1 MERVKKQA
9 AKAKTP
15 EKGVLDLC
23 IRLRDDGGPLF
34 SAMAAIGDSHLRADR
49 VRQLLY
55 LGLLKE
61 LEITAPVR
69 HNTPPAVNEP
79 IAPRN
84 QEVRPVEVAA
94 EGQSEDGVGTTTFHA
109 EDLAAVFG

>member
-69 HNTPPAVNEP
+69 HNTPPAVTEP
-79 IAPRN
+79 LAPRN
-84 QEVRPVEVAA
+84 QEARQVEVAA
-94 EGQSEDGVGTTTFHA
+94 EGHSEAGVGATTFHA

>member
-69 HNTPPAVNEP
+69 HNTPPAVTAP
-79 IAPRN
+79 LAPRN
-84 QEVRPVEVAA
+84 QEARQVEVAA
-94 EGQSEDGVGTTTFHA
+94 EGQSEAGVGATTFHA